1 MTMARYLLRSALRAC
16 INGGV
21 ALSVAA
27 LFAHGAQAQDAPAD
41 RVEHGRYLAIA
52 SDCVACHTA
61 PGGKPFAGGLDLNT
75 PFGTITASNITSDR
89 ATGIGSWTLQ
99 QFDAAV
105 RHGKGP
111 NGHLYP
117 AMPYTAYARMTD
129 ADLADLWA
137 YIRTVPAVSQKVV
150 ENKLPFPYNIRAAL
164 IVWNALFFDSTPF
177 KPDSA
182 KSDAVNRGAYLVEA
196 LAHCG
201 ICHTPKNA
209 FGSDSG
215 ATYQGTSLQGWHAP
229 DLTNNDHTG
238 LGKWSAEDIVTYLR
252 SGTNRYTAS
261 SGPMTEVIVNST
273 QHLTDADLQA
283 IAAYFKALP
292 ARHVEAPQPLPA
304 TNAQVEAG
312 RREFV
317 VQCSACHTSS
327 GQGVANMI
335 PSLQANPA
343 INAKSPDS
351 LLNILLA
358 GTTGPATTA
367 NPTGAAMPGF
377 AWKLQDDQIANV
389 LTYIRNSQGNAA
401 PAVSTTDVAK
411 ARKALGAQ
419 PVVWH

>member
-1 MTMARYLLRSALRAC
+1 MARHQLRSTLRAC
-16 INGGV
+16 IRGGV

-27 LFAHGAQAQDAPAD
+27 LLANAARAQDAPAATGI
-41 RVEHGRYLAIA
+41 EHGRYLAIA
-52 SDCVACHTA
+52 GDCVACHTA
-61 PGGKPFAGGLDLNT
+61 PGGKPFAGGLDLKT
-75 PFGTITASNITSDR
+75 PFGVITASNITSDKE
-89 ATGIGSWTLQ
+89 TGIGSWTFQ

-111 NGHLYP
+111 SGNLYP
-117 AMPYTAYARMTD
+117 AMPYTAYVKMTD
-129 ADLADLWA
+129 ADMADLWA
-137 YIRTVPAVSQKVV
+137 YIRTVPPVSQKVV

-164 IVWNALFFDSTPF
+164 VVWNALFFDRTPF
-177 KPDSA
+177 TPDSTRSA
-182 KSDAVNRGAYLVEA
+182 AVNRGAYLVEA
-196 LAHCG
+196 LEHCG

-209 FGSDSG
+209 LGHDSS

-238 LGKWSAEDIVTYLR
+238 LGTWSAEDIVTYLR
-252 SGTNRYTAS
+252 SGTNRHTAS

-273 QHLTDADLQA
+273 QHLTDADLHA

-292 ARHVEAPQPLPA
+292 ARTVDVPPPLPA
-304 TNAQVEAG
+304 TNAQMVAG
-312 RREFV
+312 RREFL

-335 PSLQANPA
+335 PTLQGNPA

-358 GTTGPATTA
+358 GTTGPATAA
-367 NPTGAAMPGF
+367 NPTGAGMPGF
-377 AWKLQDDQIANV
+377 AWKLHDDQIANV

-401 PAVSTTDVAK
+401 PAVSAADVAK

-419 PVVWH
+419 QVVWH